1 MSVMSGALA
10 PPPVAGVEIEPSV
23 CSSWLRL
30 ECSPHASGVATQ
42 NTCKP
47 VGASTL
53 GPRAMEVEV
62 GLVVAQAAS
71 AMSPASARL
80 ARDAERAILEM
91 VLATGLDIGFT
102 PASLGE

>member
-1 MSVMSGALA
+1 
-10 PPPVAGVEIEPSV
+10 
-23 CSSWLRL
+23 
-30 ECSPHASGVATQ
+30 
-42 NTCKP
+42 
-47 VGASTL
+47 
-53 GPRAMEVEV
+53 MEVEV